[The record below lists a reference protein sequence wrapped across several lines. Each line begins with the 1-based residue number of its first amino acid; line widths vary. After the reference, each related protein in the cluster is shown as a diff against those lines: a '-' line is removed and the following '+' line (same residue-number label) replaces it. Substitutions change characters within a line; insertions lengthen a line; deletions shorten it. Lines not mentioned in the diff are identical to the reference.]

1 MAQTTDLTQG
11 KASRVL
17 LSFYFPMLASNLLQQ
32 VYTMAD
38 TAIVGKGLGDHALAA
53 VGNLSG
59 LMWLVFGFVQGI
71 TNGFSVIISQHF
83 GARDENALR
92 KSVAASIRLCLMVS
106 LVMSAVCLAA
116 LRGILVLMQ
125 TDPLILPD
133 SFAYAAIMIGALVV
147 TMAYN
152 LCACILRALGD
163 SKTPFTA
170 IVVSSVLNILLDC
183 LFIFMLHAGVG
194 GAAAATVIAQLMS
207 VYICMRRLLQM
218 KTFIPSRADFARDV
232 PLDMRLMKNGLP
244 LACMNSVTAVG
255 SMIVQGYVNSMGVV
269 FTSAYSA
276 GSKYVNLFMLPSITF
291 GFAVAAFTGQNYG
304 AAKYSRIRE
313 GVRMGVWVGLI
324 SYGTL
329 NALMVLFPRFLAGL
343 LLSGSDA
350 ISWAAVYLR
359 LCGFMMLP
367 LHLLFIFRSAVQ
379 GMGKP
384 FVPMCSGLAE
394 MALRIF
400 VIMFFLSRI
409 GFSAAAWA
417 EGAAWLGAMLMNFCA
432 YVYAMRQLKTEKA

>member
-1 MAQTTDLTQG
+1 MAQSTDLTRG
-11 KASRVL
+11 KAGKVL
-17 LSFYFPMLASNLLQQ
+17 LAFYFPMLASNLLQQ
-32 VYTMAD
+32 IYTMAD

-83 GARDENALR
+83 GARDEKVLR
-92 KSVAASIRLCLMVS
+92 KSIAASIRLSLMVS
-106 LVMSAVCLAA
+106 LVMSVLCLGA
-116 LRGILVLMQ
+116 LRGILVWMR

-133 SFAYAAIMIGALVV
+133 SYAYAAIMIGALVV

-183 LFIFMLHAGVG
+183 LFIFVLHAGVA
-194 GAAAATVIAQLMS
+194 GAAAATVIAQLVS
-207 VYICMRRLLQM
+207 VFICVRRLLEM
-218 KTFIPSRADFARDV
+218 KTVIPSPADFAREA
-232 PLDMRLMKNGLP
+232 PLDGQLMKNGLP

-313 GVRMGVWVGLI
+313 GVRVGVWVSLL

-350 ISWAAVYLR
+350 IEWAAVFLR
-359 LCGFMMLP
+359 LCGFWMLP
-367 LHLLFIFRSAVQ
+367 LHLLFIFRNAVQ

-394 MALRIF
+394 MALRIL
-400 VIMFFLSRI
+400 VIVFFLSRI
-409 GFSAAAWA
+409 GFCATALA
-417 EGAAWLGAMLMNFCA
+417 EGAAWVGALIMNFWAYAGAM
-432 YVYAMRQLKTEKA
+432 RRLKTEKA